1 METYLQKREEKNIS
15 IINAVLILHAALAI
29 VKWFLPVSGYLTNG
43 IILFFFPT
51 VELVV
56 IIYNWVSHSRKP
68 VFPYVILPLVFHLY
82 MIIRHSLNGD
92 IMSHGASDFFT
103 LLFVLCAMLAL
114 TERKLIDRFRIFS
127 KAMLILCIA
136 TTAASLLA
144 LIYPVNP
151 AGAMLDGRFQG
162 ITGHPNTLGNIVAYC
177 YIIGFACCLLQ
188 PQKASNWIL
197 LLCGTVA
204 TAVVLVGS
212 QCRSAM
218 LFTGVSVTGFYVFY
232 LVFWRKRLPRKVSLA
247 AGAVLLLLIFAL
259 IAFILLFFISPQVQ
273 ETVLGLLRVPYD
285 EGKSTNET
293 LSTMVDYF
301 HDASGRD
308 EIRTISIENWK
319 NNILFGVTTDS
330 VLEGYTQQT
339 ITNSK
344 GSHDSFIQI
353 LATLGIVGLLLFLIM
368 YASAFYCSIKA
379 AISPLSYE
387 VRTISMTIIVI
398 LVATAVNSTYENQ
411 LYTSVQ
417 IMVLI
422 FYFLIASSY
431 QLANT
436 ARAARIVGH

>member
-29 VKWFLPVSGYLTNG
+29 IKWFLPVSGYLTNG
-43 IILFFFPT
+43 IILFFFPA
-51 VELVV
+51 VELF
-56 IIYNWVSHSRKP
+56 IIICNWMHYSRKP

-114 TERKLIDRFRIFS
+114 TERELIDRFHIFS
-127 KAMLILCIA
+127 KAMLVLCIA
-136 TTAASLLA
+136 TTAVSLLA
-144 LIYPVNP
+144 LIYPINP

-197 LLCGTVA
+197 FLCGTVA

-218 LFTGVSVTGFYVFY
+218 LFTGVSVIGFYVFY

-247 AGAVLLLLIFAL
+247 AGAVLLLLIFAI

-273 ETVLGLLRVPYD
+273 ETVLGLLRVPYR
-285 EGKSTNET
+285 EGRSAKET
-293 LSTMVDYF
+293 LATLLTYF
-301 HDASGRD
+301 QDASGRD
-308 EIRTISIENWK
+308 EIRVTAIENWK
-319 NNILFGVTTDS
+319 NNILFGVNTDR
-330 VLEGYTQQT
+330 VLEGYTQQA

-353 LATLGIVGLLLFLIM
+353 LATLGLTGLIFFLSM
-368 YASAFYCSIKA
+368 YASAFYCAFKA

-387 VRTISMTIIVI
+387 IRTISMVIVVI
-398 LVATAVNSTYENQ
+398 FVAVAINSTYENQ
-411 LYTSVQ
+411 LYTSIQV
-417 IMVLI
+417 MVLI

>member
-15 IINAVLILHAALAI
+15 IINAVLILHAVLAI
-29 VKWFLPVSGYLTNG
+29 VKWVLPVNGYLTNG
-43 IILFFFPT
+43 IILFFFPA
-51 VELVV
+51 VELVA
-56 IIYNWVSHSRKP
+56 IICNWVSHSRKP

-114 TERKLIDRFRIFS
+114 TERELIDRFRIFS

-136 TTAASLLA
+136 TTAASLLT
-144 LIYPVNP
+144 LIYPINP

-177 YIIGFACCLLQ
+177 YILGFACCLLQ

-218 LFTGVSVTGFYVFY
+218 LFTGVSVIGFYVFY

-247 AGAVLLLLIFAL
+247 AGGVLLLLIFAL

-293 LSTMVDYF
+293 LSTMMDYF

-319 NNILFGVTTDS
+319 NNILFGVTTDR
-330 VLEGYTQQT
+330 VLEGYTQQA

-353 LATLGIVGLLLFLIM
+353 LSTLGIVGLLLFLIM

-436 ARAARIVGH
+436 ASTARIVGH

>member
-1 METYLQKREEKNIS
+1 METNLQKREEKNIS
-15 IINAVLILHAALAI
+15 IINAVLILHAVLAI
-29 VKWFLPVSGYLTNG
+29 VKWVLPVNGYLTNG
-43 IILFFFPT
+43 IILFFFPA
-51 VELVV
+51 VELVA
-56 IIYNWVSHSRKP
+56 IICNWVSHSRKP

-114 TERKLIDRFRIFS
+114 TERELIDRFRIFS

-136 TTAASLLA
+136 TTAASLLT
-144 LIYPVNP
+144 LIYPINS

-188 PQKASNWIL
+188 PRKASNWIL

-218 LFTGVSVTGFYVFY
+218 LFTGVSVIGFYVFY

-247 AGAVLLLLIFAL
+247 AGGVLLLLIFAL

-319 NNILFGVTTDS
+319 NTILFGVNTDR
-330 VLEGYTQQT
+330 VLEGYTQQA

-353 LATLGIVGLLLFLIM
+353 LATLGLTGLIFFLSM
-368 YASAFYCSIKA
+368 YASAFYCAFKA

-387 VRTISMTIIVI
+387 IRTISMVIVVI
-398 LVATAVNSTYENQ
+398 FVAVAINSTYENQ
-411 LYTSVQ
+411 LYTSIQV
-417 IMVLI
+417 MVLI